1 MEINGNNPLIGL
13 KDNVRQLDG
22 TQKSAQTEKSNSDRS
37 FSSDKLE
44 LSIQSR
50 EVLHL
55 DDLIRS
61 APDIRDVKVEQ
72 ITRDLHNGT
81 YNVKAEKIAEKIIG
95 GNLLDE
101 VF

>member
-13 KDNVRQLDG
+13 KNNVRQFDG
-22 TQKSAQTEKSNSDRS
+22 AQQSVRTHQSSGNTSSESDRV
-37 FSSDKLE
+37 E
-44 LSIQSR
+44 LSIQGR

-55 DDLIRS
+55 DDLIR
-61 APDIRDVKVEQ
+61 AVPDTREAKVEQ
-72 ITRDLHNGT
+72 ISRDLQNGT